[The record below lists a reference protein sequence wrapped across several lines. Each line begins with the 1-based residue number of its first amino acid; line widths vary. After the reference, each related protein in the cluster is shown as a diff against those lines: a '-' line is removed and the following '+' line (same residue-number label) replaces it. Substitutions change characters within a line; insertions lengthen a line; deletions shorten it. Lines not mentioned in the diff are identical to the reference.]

1 MRFFVRKG
9 SLLFFSFPPALLLE
23 IVVAGV
29 SSEDCRHCHFKRR
42 KRSAKRASFRID
54 LVEVTVQQHS
64 PSHHHQVHLLRCYL
78 FPGGA
83 NSINKTDAA
92 DVMGNGRVGA
102 GKKKKE
108 NICATIS
115 KVSGVFFAGMQFT
128 TRHKNSLTKGGRN
141 EVVFTRIHFREI
153 AYRQTVLI
161 SRDALT
167 HNKRRRRRTQ
177 VQLLGGRSS
186 PKRSRAKDL
195 VAKNRAEG
203 KSFVVCRPPLSTQQ
217 ILVQL
222 LPSPPNPQKG
232 SSRVVGEL
240 VGGRKTENQAKESP
254 VFSAHRKNPAK

>member
-1 MRFFVRKG
+1 M
-9 SLLFFSFPPALLLE
+9 
-23 IVVAGV
+23 
-29 SSEDCRHCHFKRR
+29 
-42 KRSAKRASFRID
+42 
-54 LVEVTVQQHS
+54 QQHS
-64 PSHHHQVHLLRCYL
+64 PSHHHLVHLLRCYL

-102 GKKKKE
+102 GKKKIE

-115 KVSGVFFAGMQFT
+115 KVSGVFFAGGMQFT
-128 TRHKNSLTKGGRN
+128 TQHDNSLTEGGRN

-195 VAKNRAEG
+195 VAKKIGLKGNPLLC
-203 KSFVVCRPPLSTQQ
+203 VVPLFPLSRFWSNC
-217 ILVQL
+217 
-222 LPSPPNPQKG
+222 SPPPSQTLKRDPQG
-232 SSRVVGEL
+232 
-240 VGGRKTENQAKESP
+240 
-254 VFSAHRKNPAK
+254 